1 MEGTMKKR
9 LVSVVLTMVLMAAAS
24 PLFAQKDTTRPF
36 RVYVFAAEAKFV
48 DADSKAR
55 ADSVKDVRRHL
66 QNKKKTVVLVEDRA
80 SADMTL
86 EVLGRDLVPTG
97 DMTTGRDPVLGYT
110 RTTQDV
116 AGTLWVKMTVG
127 DYSTKVVG
135 RGGAFAGA
143 WSVAADDVSAKVDQW
158 IKDNGAKVERK

>member
-1 MEGTMKKR
+1 MEKR
-9 LVSVVLTMVLMAAAS
+9 SALIVLTMVLMAAS
-24 PLFAQKDTTRPF
+24 PLLAQKDSTRPF
-36 RVYVFAAEAKFV
+36 RVYVFTAEAKFI

-66 QNKKKTVVLVEDRA
+66 ENKKKTVTLVEDRK

-97 DMTTGRDPVLGYT
+97 DMTTAWDPVLGDT
-110 RTTQDV
+110 KTTQNV

-135 RGGAFAGA
+135 RGGAFVGA
-143 WSVAADDVSAKVDQW
+143 WSVAADDVSAKVDRW
-158 IKDNGAKVERK
+158 IKDNGAKVDRK

>member
-1 MEGTMKKR
+1 MDRR
-9 LVSVVLTMVLMAAAS
+9 LVLVVLAMVLMAS
-24 PLFAQKDTTRPF
+24 SVVFVQKDKSGPL
-36 RVYVFAAEAKFV
+36 RVYVFTKEAKFV

-66 QNKKKTVVLVEDRA
+66 ENKKKTVALVDDRG

-97 DMTTGRDPVLGYT
+97 DMTTVWDPVLGNT
-110 RTTQDV
+110 KTTQNA

-127 DYSTKVVG
+127 DYSTTVVG